1 MKKRVVI
8 TIVILIF
15 ALIVFKALKL
25 SGMRESMAE
34 FKTEEITRGDLQKTV
49 SSTGTINAVRTVEA
63 GTQVSGIIDKL
74 YVDFNDQVKK
84 GQLLAVL
91 DTVLLKT
98 SLIDAKA
105 NVEKATAQLDQ
116 AEADLKRNE
125 PLFKKGLI
133 SEAEFTPVQ
142 VKVKTQQ
149 ATLKSAES
157 ALVRAK
163 RNLEYAFIESPINGT
178 VIQRS
183 VEQGQ
188 TVAATLQAP
197 VLFIIAED
205 LSKMEIHA
213 NVDES
218 DIGQIKD
225 GQKVQFEVQAY
236 PDNIFSGEVKQIRL
250 QPTTIQNVVNYTVIV
265 DAVNDEYLL
274 LPGMTATVDFIINE
288 VEKALLIPNAALR
301 FKPSDEMKNGKGAE
315 NNLSN
320 NEKDGVS
327 IWCLDQNEKPT
338 QKIIHT
344 GVSNGKKT
352 EIVQSEYLE
361 DGMKVITR
369 FIESESK
376 KEKNSNKSRGF
387 EGGGP
392 PF

>member
-183 VEQGQ
+183 VEEGQ